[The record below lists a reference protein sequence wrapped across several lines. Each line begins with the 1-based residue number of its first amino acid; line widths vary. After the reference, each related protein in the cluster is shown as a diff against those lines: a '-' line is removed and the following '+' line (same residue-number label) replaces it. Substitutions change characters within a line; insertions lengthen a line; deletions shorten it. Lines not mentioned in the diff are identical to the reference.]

1 MSSTAV
7 SSTGGEGT
15 DGEVDDTVPS
25 RPLSSFEHPELM
37 LWNYEDAKTMK
48 DAFSRVDCTRN
59 PDGTCVKKV
68 QITRLSKAVTFACA
82 FLFDMDIHEYL
93 EGSVRNYRFF
103 RENYMHLLLGIA
115 KSLEEKFPVLSWCTL
130 HYKAL
135 KWIEYH
141 LKQHNEQIAKK
152 KRLVASAATAAAS
165 SSSASTS
172 HPSSSTSNST
182 GQHGKNRKTKRAAD
196 VDLKPAKTSKK
207 LKKKHPLNEID
218 DNMFS
223 EDDDDESAV
232 HSSILTTKPKAK
244 LVVHNVGSIP
254 EDGNTSTKP
263 ATASSAAAPIPKQKI
278 QIPGRVDSS
287 IHASSSAVT
296 TSAPSARQD
305 LVLPTL
311 KAASSSTASTMAE
324 KIEQFQKAA
333 TETSIGTTVEEIRAA
348 LPRFGSL
355 GEIDLVRSTLQTLEV
370 AKACGLDPKS
380 AGDLNFVNWLQR
392 LEELEEP
399 PMDMDEDDRAD
410 EMGAQFGHKM
420 IGTWSYHT
428 ALNDITNWGRVGN
441 ACRLLSALL
450 RIWSMAKVQMKALD
464 SDPLVHNHIKQVCD
478 NIQQAFKAP
487 SSQKAK
493 APESAVDRA
502 ATGSKEASSSSDGKV
517 YESRLRRLGK
527 KLSIPLLKKAGID
540 VPSKANRNDVADMLV
555 ASWKSGKLNITAKQL
570 QEIEPGKQKAE

>member
-355 GEIDLVRSTLQTLEV
+355 GEIDL
-370 AKACGLDPKS
+370 
-380 AGDLNFVNWLQR
+380 
-392 LEELEEP
+392 
-399 PMDMDEDDRAD
+399 
-410 EMGAQFGHKM
+410 
-420 IGTWSYHT
+420 
-428 ALNDITNWGRVGN
+428 
-441 ACRLLSALL
+441 
-450 RIWSMAKVQMKALD
+450 ALD

-570 QEIEPGKQKAE
+570 QGIESGKQKAE